1 MAWMW
6 ALTKV
11 PWKTILVHGPAIV
24 DAARSYYATTRR
36 AAERDEAGDR
46 GAGGP
51 DALRHAVQRLEER
64 EVQQAALFADLA
76 RQVQDMATAIEAL
89 RRRFV
94 LALWGAGLAIVM
106 GVVAIILALRG

>member
-24 DAARSYYATTRR
+24 DAARKYYATTRPPD
-36 AAERDEAGDR
+36 ERDEPRDTSADG
-46 GAGGP
+46 
-51 DALRHAVQRLEER
+51 LRRAVKRLEER

-76 RQVQDMATAIEAL
+76 KQVQDMATVLEAL
-89 RRRFV
+89 RTRLV
-94 LALWGAGLAIVM
+94 LALWGAGLAVVIA
-106 GVVAIILALRG
+106 VVALVLALRG